1 MAIICP
7 VLAFHN
13 FHCTQCSIADFIEI
27 IHFGRW
33 GGNIVVFSP
42 VTLKEMLLIR
52 NIVVFSHVILKEMLL
67 IRKKAI
73 NAVEGVEKRETS
85 YTVGGNAN

>member
-42 VTLKEMLLIR
+42 V
-52 NIVVFSHVILKEMLL
+52 ILKEMLL

>member
-1 MAIICP
+1 MAPHCGFDLYFSDNEWGTEVKKERYKHLNAECQTIIRRDKKDF
-7 VLAFHN
+7 LRN
-13 FHCTQCSIADFIEI
+13 QC
-27 IHFGRW
+27 
-33 GGNIVVFSP
+33 
-42 VTLKEMLLIR
+42 KE
-52 NIVVFSHVILKEMLL
+52 